1 MRANKL
7 ISLTAAAFA
16 SSVALFVPFMADAA
30 VPVPTQTPQALT
42 MWWVIFNSPDACT
55 FNPGG
60 LEQCGSVD
68 VFGQAYLDSVANGSP
83 DPALISPNLEAGLA
97 VIHGTG
103 AVTSPRGNVRLV
115 ASLYKSEAG
124 VALDLAGPSL
134 IDPMGLRRALDN
146 PEAEVHLIVRTHG
159 DVQRGDAFAQVANF
173 LDPYCSDPNLG
184 YFAGDNLCADV
195 QFAVFG
201 AGESG
206 EDAVYSFA
214 DPASPLAGARAVLT
228 RNGDA
233 IQAVIETRVGE

>member
-7 ISLTAAAFA
+7 ISLAAAAFA
-16 SSVALFVPFMADAA
+16 SSVALTVPFMAEAK
-30 VPVPTQTPQALT
+30 VPVPTQTPQAVTL
-42 MWWVIFNSPDACT
+42 WWVIFNEPGACT

-68 VFGQAYLDSVANGSP
+68 VFGQAFLDSVANGSP
-83 DPALISPNLEAGLA
+83 DPALISPNVEAGLA

-115 ASLYKSEAG
+115 ATLYRSEPT
-124 VALDLAGPSL
+124 LELAGPAL
-134 IDPMGLRRALDN
+134 IDPMGLGRAFDN
-146 PEAEVHLIVRTHG
+146 RDAEVHLIVRTHG
-159 DVQRGDAFAQVANF
+159 DVERGDAIAQVANF

-201 AGESG
+201 AAESG
-206 EDAVYSFA
+206 EDSVYAFA
-214 DPASPLAGARAVLT
+214 DPASPLNGARAVLT

-233 IQAVIETRVGE
+233 IQAVIETRVSE